1 MEGIRAG
8 MTDYRPVPKVD
19 IHNELKRYSMEP
31 FIQTL
36 AYLLGCMPTKEAVQ
50 EFANAHP
57 DRWANSISTFS
68 KMAGYHDKLEIEH
81 NIHLD
86 MTRLGDAELDQRLLE
101 LREVKDITPLVPG
114 VDINED
120 DPDNAVP

>member
-1 MEGIRAG
+1 
-8 MTDYRPVPKVD
+8 
-19 IHNELKRYSMEP
+19 
-31 FIQTL
+31 
-36 AYLLGCMPTKEAVQ
+36 
-50 EFANAHP
+50 
-57 DRWANSISTFS
+57 
-68 KMAGYHDKLEIEH
+68 MAGYHDKLEIEH

-114 VDINED
+114 VDIDED

>member
-1 MEGIRAG
+1 MA
-8 MTDYRPVPKVD
+8 DYRPAPKVD
-19 IHNELKRYSMEP
+19 VHKELQRYSREP
-31 FIQTL
+31 FLQTL

-50 EFANAHP
+50 EFADAHP

-86 MTRLGDAELDQRLLE
+86 ITRLGDAELDQRLLE
-101 LREVKDITPLVPG
+101 LREIKDGTPLVPEL
-114 VDINED
+114 DTNEVP
-120 DPDNAVP
+120 PD